1 MADYKEQGL
10 YQEGNSLF
18 DDIFAFG
25 DLEVQNINVVGI
37 ITAKT
42 FSGVDAT
49 SLKDDGGT
57 VKIQATSTGATHS
70 GRAVFNEVELQGK
83 VYDSDGDFGTSGQ
96 VLSSDGTDIEWV
108 NAGSLTAG
116 AAAEVGVT
124 AVNTN
129 ATHFITFVDSSSGNE
144 NIRVDTDLT
153 YNPSTNTL
161 GGTNISSLYVTGNLR
176 IGGQLKD
183 GDNAFGSSGQVLSS
197 DGTDTRWVNAGS
209 LTAGAASEVGIT
221 AVNDNSSHF
230 LAFLD
235 SSSGNDNIKVDTNL
249 TYNPSTNLLS
259 LGGISFSGTIS
270 GGTSVSATNLSGN
283 LTGTIQTAAQTNI
296 TSVGTLTG
304 LTVDGN
310 LILDSTSNY
319 LHIKGA
325 LYDKDGQSGSA
336 DQVLVSTG
344 TQVDWKDATTLTA
357 SNSQKI
363 TITESDTNT
372 AFPITFSAAPGQS
385 GGNTLLSDN
394 QFTYNASSNIV
405 TAGTF
410 SGSGASLTSL
420 NASSLQSGTV
430 PDARI
435 PNLNASKINAG
446 TLGTDRIPNLN
457 ASKINAGTLGTDRIP
472 NLAASKITSGT
483 LGTDRIPSLAAS
495 KITSG
500 TLGTD
505 RIPSLAASKITSGQ
519 FNAARIPTLNQDTTG
534 SAASLTTARTIAGS
548 SFNGTAN
555 ININYNNLTNKP
567 TIPTNNNQLTNGRG
581 FITATDV
588 RSMNESASPGQSS
601 TSSTAFQNKVT
612 LSINTVS
619 NSRVLVIYSFEI
631 KHSNTNNHGCIAQVN
646 GSNVSLVGGNVEERR
661 NDNGFER
668 FTGSILDISSHT
680 GTRTYRIQFR
690 ATNNSGQIQNASL
703 VAIEMSV

>member
-1 MADYKEQGL
+1 MADYTQQGL

-57 VKIQATSTGATHS
+57 VKIQATTTGATHS

-129 ATHFITFVDSSSGNE
+129 ASHFITFVDSSSGNE

-197 DGTDTRWVNAGS
+197 DGTDTKWVNAGS

-221 AVNDNSSHF
+221 AVNDNASHF

-235 SSSGNDNIKVDTNL
+235 SSSGNDNVKVDTNL

-259 LGGISFSGTIS
+259 VSGISFSGTIS

-283 LTGTIQTAAQTNI
+283 LTGTIQTATQTNI

-310 LILDSTSNY
+310 VILDSTSNY

-394 QFTYNASSNIV
+394 QFTYNASSNTV

-420 NASSLQSGTV
+420 NASNLQSGTV
-430 PDARI
+430 ADARI
-435 PNLNASKINAG
+435 PNFNASKITAGTFDVARIPDLSGAKITSGTVAAARIDNLNASKITAG
-446 TLGTDRIPNLN
+446 TLADARLSNSSLFVTGMIMMYTGSTAPSGWAICNGQNGTPDLRNRFIVG
-457 ASKINAGTLGTDRIP
+457 AGNSYNVGVTGGFDSVSL
-472 NLAASKITSGT
+472 SESQ
-483 LGTDRIPSLAAS
+483 IPSHTHS
-495 KITSG
+495 FSG
-500 TLGTD
+500 
-505 RIPSLAASKITSGQ
+505 SGSHSHGINDPGHTHTMN
-519 FNAARIPTLNQDTTG
+519 FNQGNI
-534 SAASLTTARTIAGS
+534 IS
-548 SFNGTAN
+548 SGGAFGLKDSGTAN
-555 ININYNNLTNKP
+555 
-567 TIPTNNNQLTNGRG
+567 R
-581 FITATDV
+581 
-588 RSMNESASPGQSS
+588 
-601 TSSTAFQNKVT
+601 
-612 LSINTVS
+612 INT
-619 NSRVLVIYSFEI
+619 
-631 KHSNTNNHGCIAQVN
+631 NTTGISVN
-646 GSNVSLVGGNVEERR
+646 PQSVTISGNTGG
-661 NDNGFER
+661 
-668 FTGSILDISSHT
+668 TG
-680 GTRTYRIQFR
+680 G
-690 ATNNSGQIQNASL
+690 GQAHENRPPYYALMFIMKL
-703 VAIEMSV
+703 

>member
-1 MADYKEQGL
+1 MADYKEQGV

-57 VKIQATSTGATHS
+57 VKIQATTTGATHS

-96 VLSSDGTDIEWV
+96 VLSSDGTDVEWV

-124 AVNTN
+124 AVTTN
-129 ATHFITFVDSSSGNE
+129 STHFITFVDSSSGNE
-144 NIRVDTDLT
+144 NIRVDTDIT

-161 GGTNISSLYVTGNLR
+161 GGTNISSLYITGNLR
-176 IGGQLKD
+176 LGGQLKD

-209 LTAGAASEVGIT
+209 LTAGAAAEVGIT
-221 AVNDNSSHF
+221 AVSDNASHF
-230 LAFLD
+230 MAFLD

-259 LGGISFSGTIS
+259 IGGISFSGAIS

-283 LTGTIQTAAQTNI
+283 LTGAIQTAAQTNI

-310 LILDSTSNY
+310 VILDSTSNY

-344 TQVDWKDATTLTA
+344 TQVDWKDTTSLTA

-394 QFTYNASSNIV
+394 QFTYNASSNTV

-420 NASSLQSGTV
+420 NASNLQSGTV
-430 PDARI
+430 ADARI
-435 PNLNASKINAG
+435 PNLNASKITAG
-446 TLGTDRIPNLN
+446 TFDVARIPDLSGAKITSGTVAAARIDNLN
-457 ASKINAGTLGTDRIP
+457 ASKITAGTLADARLSNSSLFVTGMIMMYTGSTAPSGWAICNGQNGTPDLRNRFIVGAG
-472 NLAASKITSGT
+472 NSYNVGVTGGFDSVSLSESQ
-483 LGTDRIPSLAAS
+483 IPSHTHS
-495 KITSG
+495 FSG
-500 TLGTD
+500 
-505 RIPSLAASKITSGQ
+505 SGSHSHGINDPGHTHTMN
-519 FNAARIPTLNQDTTG
+519 FNQGNI
-534 SAASLTTARTIAGS
+534 IS
-548 SFNGTAN
+548 SGGAFGLKDSGTAN
-555 ININYNNLTNKP
+555 
-567 TIPTNNNQLTNGRG
+567 R
-581 FITATDV
+581 
-588 RSMNESASPGQSS
+588 
-601 TSSTAFQNKVT
+601 
-612 LSINTVS
+612 INTNTTGISV
-619 NSRVLVIYSFEI
+619 NSQSVTISG
-631 KHSNTNNHGCIAQVN
+631 NT
-646 GSNVSLVGGNVEERR
+646 GG
-661 NDNGFER
+661 
-668 FTGSILDISSHT
+668 TG
-680 GTRTYRIQFR
+680 G
-690 ATNNSGQIQNASL
+690 GQAHENRPPYYALMFIMKL
-703 VAIEMSV
+703 

>member
-1 MADYKEQGL
+1 MADYKEQGV

-37 ITAKT
+37 ITAAT

-49 SLKDDGGT
+49 SLKDTGGT
-57 VKIQATSTGATHS
+57 VKIQATTTGATHS

-129 ATHFITFVDSSSGNE
+129 ASHFITFVDSSSGNE

-176 IGGQLKD
+176 LGGQLKD

-209 LTAGAASEVGIT
+209 LTAGAAAEVGIT
-221 AVNDNSSHF
+221 AVSDNASHF
-230 LAFLD
+230 MAFLD

-259 LGGISFSGTIS
+259 IGGISFSGTIS

-283 LTGTIQTAAQTNI
+283 LTGAIQTAAQTNI

-310 LILDSTSNY
+310 VILDSTSNY

-344 TQVDWKDATTLTA
+344 TQVDWKDTTSLTA

-394 QFTYNASSNIV
+394 QFTYNASSNTV

-420 NASSLQSGTV
+420 NASNLQSGTV
-430 PDARI
+430 ADARI
-435 PNLNASKINAG
+435 PNLNASKITAG
-446 TLGTDRIPNLN
+446 TFDVARIPDLSGAKITSGTVAAARIDNLN
-457 ASKINAGTLGTDRIP
+457 ASKITAGTLADARLSNSSLFVTGMIMMYTGSTAPSGWAICNGQNGTPDLRNRFIVGAG
-472 NLAASKITSGT
+472 NSYNVGVTGGFDSVSLSESQ
-483 LGTDRIPSLAAS
+483 IPSHTHS
-495 KITSG
+495 FS
-500 TLGTD
+500 
-505 RIPSLAASKITSGQ
+505 
-519 FNAARIPTLNQDTTG
+519 
-534 SAASLTTARTIAGS
+534 GS
-548 SFNGTAN
+548 SSHSHGINDPGHTHTMNFNQGNIISSGGAFGLKDSGTAN
-555 ININYNNLTNKP
+555 
-567 TIPTNNNQLTNGRG
+567 R
-581 FITATDV
+581 
-588 RSMNESASPGQSS
+588 
-601 TSSTAFQNKVT
+601 
-612 LSINTVS
+612 INTNTTGISV
-619 NSRVLVIYSFEI
+619 NSQSVTISG
-631 KHSNTNNHGCIAQVN
+631 NT
-646 GSNVSLVGGNVEERR
+646 GG
-661 NDNGFER
+661 
-668 FTGSILDISSHT
+668 TG
-680 GTRTYRIQFR
+680 G
-690 ATNNSGQIQNASL
+690 GQAHENRPPYYALMFIMKL
-703 VAIEMSV
+703 

>member
-37 ITAKT
+37 ITASKLIGDGSEL
-42 FSGVDAT
+42 SGIDAT
-49 SLKDDGGT
+49 TIKDSTGT
-57 VKIQATSTGATHS
+57 TQIQGTTSGATHS

-83 VYDSDGDFGTSGQ
+83 VYDGDGDFGTSGQ
-96 VLSSDGTDIEWV
+96 VLASDGTNTNWV
-108 NAGSLTAG
+108 NTGSLTAG
-116 AAAEVGVT
+116 AASEVGVT
-124 AVNTN
+124 AVNSN
-129 ATHFITFVDSSSGNE
+129 SNHFITFVDSSSGNE
-144 NIRVDTDLT
+144 NIKVDTNLT
-153 YNPSTNTL
+153 YNPSLNTFGSINVDGL
-161 GGTNISSLYVTGNLR
+161 HVLGNLR
-176 IGGQLKD
+176 IDGELRD
-183 GDNAFGSSGQVLSS
+183 GDNAFGTSGQVLSS
-197 DGTDTRWVNAGS
+197 DGTDTRWVNAGT

-259 LGGISFSGTIS
+259 IGGISFTGTIS

-420 NASSLQSGTV
+420 NANNLQSGTV
-430 PDARI
+430 ADARLTNTSLFVTGMI
-435 PNLNASKINAG
+435 MLWYGSVAS
-446 TLGTDRIPNLN
+446 
-457 ASKINAGTLGTDRIP
+457 
-472 NLAASKITSGT
+472 
-483 LGTDRIPSLAAS
+483 IPSGWVLCDGNNSTPDLRERFVVGAGGNNS
-495 KITSG
+495 TVSG
-500 TLGTD
+500 NGYSVDDKGGFTDATLVEHSHT
-505 RIPSLAASKITSGQ
+505 INNHTHSFSGS
-519 FNAARIPTLNQDTTG
+519 D
-534 SAASLTTARTIAGS
+534 SHSHTINNHTHSFSGS
-548 SFNGTAN
+548 SSHSHGINDPGHTHTMNFNQGNIISSGGAFGLKDSGTAN
-555 ININYNNLTNKP
+555 RINTNTTGISVNSQSVSISGNTGNPSDRGTNSQTVSISGNTGNPSNTGTNSQGSSATNKNLP
-567 TIPTNNNQLTNGRG
+567 PYYALCYIMKT
-581 FITATDV
+581 
-588 RSMNESASPGQSS
+588 
-601 TSSTAFQNKVT
+601 
-612 LSINTVS
+612 
-619 NSRVLVIYSFEI
+619 
-631 KHSNTNNHGCIAQVN
+631 
-646 GSNVSLVGGNVEERR
+646 
-661 NDNGFER
+661 
-668 FTGSILDISSHT
+668 
-680 GTRTYRIQFR
+680 
-690 ATNNSGQIQNASL
+690 
-703 VAIEMSV
+703 